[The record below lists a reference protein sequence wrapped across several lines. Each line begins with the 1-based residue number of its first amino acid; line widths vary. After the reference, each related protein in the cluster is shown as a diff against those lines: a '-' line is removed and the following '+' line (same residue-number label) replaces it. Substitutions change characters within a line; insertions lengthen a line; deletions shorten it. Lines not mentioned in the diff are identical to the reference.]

1 MTKGR
6 VIRVG
11 LLFSVT
17 GPYRTIGQAMR
28 NGALLAIEE
37 INRDPSYPLSFAT
50 IDCDPGGDNRTYASA
65 ARRMLAEDGV
75 VHVVG
80 CYTSSSRKEVLPFFE
95 KHDGLLW
102 YPSHYEGFES
112 SENVVYTGAAPNQ
125 HIVPLSDYLLK
136 HCGITAYFIGS
147 NYIWAWENNK
157 IMREAVQGAGGQV
170 LAERYLPVGETDFEG
185 IIRQI
190 LDSRPS
196 FVFNTLIGDS
206 AYAFFRAFRASAEAQ
221 GIDQQTA
228 MPVAS
233 CSLAEPELVEIGA
246 GAADGHISSSVY
258 FESLETDLN
267 RQFVDAYHARFPE
280 AGPSC
285 ADVEASYVA
294 VHLLA
299 RAIRRAGTDDM
310 VPVRAAVSNL
320 AFEAPQG
327 RVHIDRDN
335 RHCYLTPRIGMST
348 KGFAFGIIYEAPRPV
363 KPDPYLVWDDARREP
378 AAKRRPNLTVVQ

>member
-1 MTKGR
+1 MTTGEVVK
-6 VIRVG
+6 IG

-28 NGALLAIEE
+28 NGALLAVEE
-37 INRDPSYPLSFAT
+37 INRDPAWPFRFETTSV
-50 IDCDPGGDNRTYASA
+50 DPGGDNRIYAGA
-65 ARRMLAEDGV
+65 AQRMLAQDGI

-125 HIVPLSDYLLK
+125 HIVPLADYLLK
-136 HCGITAYFIGS
+136 HCGVTAYFVGS

-157 IMREAVQGAGGQV
+157 IMRDAVQGAGGQV

-206 AYAFFRAFRASAEAQ
+206 AYAFFRAFRATARAH
-221 GIDQQTA
+221 GIEQQSA

-233 CSLAEPELVEIGA
+233 CSLAEPELVEIGPE
-246 GAADGHISSSVY
+246 AADGHISSSVY
-258 FESLETDLN
+258 FESVETDLN
-267 RQFVDAYHARFPE
+267 RQFVAAYHARFPD

-285 ADVEASYVA
+285 ADVEASYLA

-299 RAIRRAGTDDM
+299 RAIRRAGTDEM
-310 VPVRAAVSNL
+310 VRVRAAVANL

-327 RVHIDRDN
+327 RIHIDREN
-335 RHCYLTPRIGMST
+335 RHCYLTPRIGISNSS
-348 KGFAFGIIYEAPRPV
+348 FAFEIIYEAPRPV
-363 KPDPYLVWDDARREP
+363 KPDPYLVWDELRREP
-378 AAKRRPNLTVVQ
+378 ATKRRPHLTVVQ